1 MPLLLILLLNAG
13 LTQNALKFDAPPG
26 WISRPPASSMRIA
39 EFTLPRV
46 APDTED
52 AEVVIFFFSGQGGA
66 VQANIDRWIGQMA
79 QPDGRASRE
88 VATTTTLKTQA
99 GMKVSLVDVT
109 GTYVAEVKP
118 GSSERLNK
126 PGFRLRA
133 AVVETPRGPYFV
145 KLTGPAPT
153 VARWDKTFVDF
164 VAGLRVE

>member
-1 MPLLLILLLNAG
+1 MLLLLLCSLTAG
-13 LTQNALKFDAPPG
+13 LAQASLKFDAPKE
-26 WISRPPASSMRIA
+26 WASRTPASSMRIA
-39 EFTLPRV
+39 EFTLPR
-46 APDTED
+46 AAKDAED
-52 AEVVIFFFSGQGGA
+52 AELAIFFFGGQGGS

-88 VATTTTLKTQA
+88 VATTTTLKTRS

-109 GTYVAEVKP
+109 GTYVAEMKP

-145 KLTGPAPT
+145 KLTGPAAT
-153 VARWDKTFVDF
+153 IARWDKTFVDF
-164 VAGLRVE
+164 LSGLRVE